1 MDCNECKLEMVNL
14 FDTEIDR
21 KSLSGILEHIEK
33 CPDCANEY
41 REMDKILS
49 VLKPKTQLNAPL
61 LLKQNIINQ
70 LSKKESM
77 KNRAFRTIG
86 ISSRVRK
93 ILSIAALLAVVLIV
107 TPFVVKNDA
116 FMNSTVK
123 AADLFITSSIE
134 ATHMIKTIII
144 RLKVRTVAHDSFAL
158 VGTGNE
164 LVDHTIFKS
173 FENPVKWRV
182 DKGER
187 IVVFDGNYQYLWLP
201 KTDEGI
207 KAGADVN
214 FTEWLQILLD
224 PASILSKEQKS
235 TKERGA
241 KLTMNEN
248 NGLLQLTIT
257 SKARGNFIND
267 YCKNRSIK
275 ESDNRR
281 EYTFDNATKL
291 LKGLKIYILDGKKE
305 TLIVETTSIDYDLK
319 LDPSLFVINLP
330 AGVQWR
336 EFTQN
341 YPGETFR
348 NVSSRHVAELFLG
361 GMAKDDWK
369 LVEQACDFFRNP
381 SGKVKRIKDQFS
393 GLQVIKIGQAF
404 KSGIYPGE
412 FVPYEIKLRTGE
424 IKKHNL
430 AVRND
435 NQSKTWTVDGGF

>member
-1 MDCNECKLEMVNL
+1 M
-14 FDTEIDR
+14 
-21 KSLSGILEHIEK
+21 
-33 CPDCANEY
+33 
-41 REMDKILS
+41 
-49 VLKPKTQLNAPL
+49 
-61 LLKQNIINQ
+61 
-70 LSKKESM
+70 
-77 KNRAFRTIG
+77 
-86 ISSRVRK
+86 
-93 ILSIAALLAVVLIV
+93 
-107 TPFVVKNDA
+107 
-116 FMNSTVK
+116 
-123 AADLFITSSIE
+123 
-134 ATHMIKTIII
+134 
-144 RLKVRTVAHDSFAL
+144 
-158 VGTGNE
+158 
-164 LVDHTIFKS
+164 
-173 FENPVKWRV
+173 
-182 DKGER
+182 
-187 IVVFDGNYQYLWLP
+187 
-201 KTDEGI
+201 
-207 KAGADVN
+207 
-214 FTEWLQILLD
+214 
-224 PASILSKEQKS
+224 
-235 TKERGA
+235 
-241 KLTMNEN
+241 
-248 NGLLQLTIT
+248 
-257 SKARGNFIND
+257 
-267 YCKNRSIK
+267 
-275 ESDNRR
+275 
-281 EYTFDNATKL
+281 
-291 LKGLKIYILDGKKE
+291 KGLKIYILDGKKE

>member
-1 MDCNECKLEMVNL
+1 
-14 FDTEIDR
+14 
-21 KSLSGILEHIEK
+21 
-33 CPDCANEY
+33 
-41 REMDKILS
+41 
-49 VLKPKTQLNAPL
+49 
-61 LLKQNIINQ
+61 
-70 LSKKESM
+70 M

-144 RLKVRTVAHDSFAL
+144 KLKVRTVAHDSFAL

-267 YCKNRSIK
+267 YCKN
-275 ESDNRR
+275 
-281 EYTFDNATKL
+281 
-291 LKGLKIYILDGKKE
+291 
-305 TLIVETTSIDYDLK
+305 
-319 LDPSLFVINLP
+319 
-330 AGVQWR
+330 
-336 EFTQN
+336 
-341 YPGETFR
+341 
-348 NVSSRHVAELFLG
+348 
-361 GMAKDDWK
+361 M
-369 LVEQACDFFRNP
+369 
-381 SGKVKRIKDQFS
+381 
-393 GLQVIKIGQAF
+393 
-404 KSGIYPGE
+404 
-412 FVPYEIKLRTGE
+412 
-424 IKKHNL
+424 
-430 AVRND
+430 
-435 NQSKTWTVDGGF
+435 

>member
-1 MDCNECKLEMVNL
+1 MDCKECKLEMVNL
-14 FDTEIDR
+14 FDTDTDR
-21 KSLSGILEHIEK
+21 KSLTGLLEHIEK

-41 REMDKILS
+41 REIEEILS
-49 VLKPKTQLNAPL
+49 GLKPKIQLNAPF

-70 LSKKESM
+70 LSKNETM
-77 KNRAFRTIG
+77 KNTTLGTIG
-86 ISSRVRK
+86 ISSKVRK
-93 ILSIAALLAVVLIV
+93 ILGIAAVLAVVLIV

-123 AADLFITSSIE
+123 AADIFITSSIE
-134 ATHMIKTIII
+134 ATHLIKTMIIK
-144 RLKVRTVAHDSFAL
+144 LKVRTIADDSFAL

-164 LVDHTIFKS
+164 MVDHTIWKS

-187 IVVFDGNYQYLWLP
+187 VAVFDGRYQYLWLP

-207 KAGADVN
+207 KAGPDIN

-224 PASILSKEQKS
+224 PATILSREQKS

-248 NGLLQLTIT
+248 NGLLHLTIT

-267 YCKNRSIK
+267 YCKNRSIG

-305 TLIVETTSIDYDLK
+305 TLIVEITSIDYDLK

-330 AGVQWR
+330 AGVEWK

-341 YPGETFR
+341 YTSETFK
-348 NVSSRHVAELFLG
+348 NITSRQVAELFFG
-361 GMAKDDWK
+361 GMARNDWK
-369 LVEQACDFFRNP
+369 LVGEACDFFR
-381 SGKVKRIKDQFS
+381 SSSEKAKSIKDYYS
-393 GLQVIKIGQAF
+393 GLKVIKIGESF
-404 KSGIYPGE
+404 KSGLYPGE
-412 FVPYEIKLRTGE
+412 FVPYEIRLKSGE
-424 IKKHNL
+424 IVKHNL
-430 AVRND
+430 AVRN
-435 NQSKTWTVDGGF
+435 NNPNKTWIVDGGY